1 MSDLEQKV
9 MGYISRG
16 GYRPRSA
23 KALAKK
29 LGIPREEY
37 DAFRECLAQL
47 QQKNQIKVDEDGKI
61 QSTSGSGLIAGIVKR
76 LDSGNG
82 VLIPHEK
89 ALWGEIYIFVENM
102 HDAQTGDEAMVQ
114 LLDRR
119 RKGGQRVGRI
129 AEVLE
134 RASTQFVGTYLEKEG
149 QGWVEIDGRSINA
162 LIHVGDPG
170 AKGAQP
176 GDKVVVEM
184 LRYPRPYQTGEA
196 VLTKVL
202 GPRGKAGVDTEAII
216 HEFGLP
222 DEFPENVHHDARRQ
236 AEAFDPEKLG
246 DRRDLTREIIVTIDP
261 VDARDF
267 DDAISLE
274 KSHDGHWHL
283 GVHIADV
290 AHFVQPGSALDV
302 EARVRGTSVYLPD
315 RVLPMLPEVISNGL
329 ASLQQNQVRY
339 TKSAFIEFDAAG
351 LPMHTEFVNSAI
363 KVTRRFAYEEVMPII
378 NDPEKFR
385 TRISAKVR
393 ALLNRMHELAM
404 ILRAR
409 RMGSGALELNLP
421 ETKLEFDKEGRV
433 SGAHRVEHDESHQI
447 IEEFMLAANVAVAEL
462 LASKD
467 IPFLR
472 RIHGEPDRL
481 KLENFS
487 KFATLL
493 GYPLKPIFSRAE
505 MQALIRK
512 VHGKPQE
519 YALNYA
525 LLRSFKQAEYSE
537 IDAGHYALGVEHYC
551 HFTSPIRRYP
561 DLTVHRLF
569 DAVAKKAT
577 KIPVLADS
585 ELTKLGKM
593 CSSTERR
600 AATAERELIKIKLL
614 TMMSQRIGEE
624 LDAVITGVEP
634 FGIFCQ
640 GVEVPVEGLIHVSRL
655 PREDNFYYEEASM
668 SYMGRRSGQQI
679 QLGDRVRVVVS
690 DVNLSRRELDFQLV
704 RLPSGMKVELV
715 APINKEQAVPTE
727 GAMAPST
734 SRPRLGTPTPV
745 PSIDFPAER
754 KGKKNSDRKPAHR
767 KPRTSDESAQVKA
780 PGEKKKRKSPK
791 RK

>member
-9 MGYISRG
+9 LGYISRG

-29 LGIPREEY
+29 LGIPRDEIG
-37 DAFRECLAQL
+37 DLRDCLNVLL
-47 QQKNQIKVDEDGKI
+47 QNNRITIDDDGKI
-61 QSTSGSGLIAGIVKR
+61 QGTPSSHLIAGIVKR

-89 ALWGEIYIFVENM
+89 TRWGEIYIFVENM
-102 HDAQTGDEAMVQ
+102 FDAQTGDEVLVQ

-134 RASTQFVGTYLEKEG
+134 RASTQFVGTYSEQEG
-149 QGWVEIDGRSINA
+149 QGWVEIDGRAING

-170 AKGAQP
+170 AKGVQP

-184 LRYPRPYQTGEA
+184 LRYPRQYQTGEA

-222 DEFPENVHHDARRQ
+222 DEFPDNVNHESRRQ
-236 AEAFDPEKLG
+236 AEAFDPGKLG

-290 AHFVQPGSALDV
+290 SHFVQPGSALDV

-329 ASLQQNQVRY
+329 ASLQQNQVRF
-339 TKSAFIEFDAAG
+339 TKSVFIEFDATG
-351 LPMHTEFVNSAI
+351 LPLHTEFVNSAI

-378 NDPEKFR
+378 NEPEKFR

-393 ALLNRMHELAM
+393 ALLGKMHELAM

-409 RMGSGALELNLP
+409 RMGGGALELNLP
-421 ETKLEFDKEGRV
+421 ETKLDFDKEGRV
-433 SGAHRVEHDESHQI
+433 SGAHRVVHDESHQI
-447 IEEFMLAANVAVAEL
+447 IEEFMLAANIAVAEV
-462 LASKD
+462 LASKQ

-505 MQALIRK
+505 MQAIIRN

-537 IDAGHYALGVEHYC
+537 IDAGHYALGVDQYC

-569 DAVAKKAT
+569 DAIAKGT
-577 KIPVLADS
+577 KVPVLPDS
-585 ELTKLGKM
+585 ELTKLGKT

-600 AATAERELIKIKLL
+600 AATAERELIKTKLL
-614 TMMSQRIGEE
+614 VMMSNRVGEE

-640 GVEVPVEGLIHVSRL
+640 GVEIPVEGLIHVSRL
-655 PREDNFYYEEASM
+655 PREDNFYFEEASM
-668 SYMGRRSGQQI
+668 SYMGRRSGQKI
-679 QLGDRVRVVVS
+679 QLGDRLRVVVS
-690 DVNLSRRELDFQLV
+690 EVNLARRELDFQIV
-704 RLPSGMKVELV
+704 KLPSGKKVDLV
-715 APINKEQAVPTE
+715 APIKNDQ
-727 GAMAPST
+727 
-734 SRPRLGTPTPV
+734 
-745 PSIDFPAER
+745 PSITATASPATKHRHPSESR
-754 KGKKNSDRKPAHR
+754 SKAGGSKEKNKPH
-767 KPRTSDESAQVKA
+767 KSKSRT
-780 PGEKKKRKSPK
+780 GETSNRSGVKKKQKKGRKS
-791 RK
+791 R